1 MMFNHPIPPPSPG
14 IPKPPFPFQ
23 WQGTG
28 AANGAESASKQ
39 FLHTHDVPVE
49 TQTLADAEAAA
60 AGETTPVAE
69 VQVQVQAPAPA
80 GEVRVPPAGPLTGR
94 NLHTAAWGL
103 DFATQAAQ
111 DWIFECLQGGR
122 AQLLAACGVDH
133 ALLPSD
139 ASTSEPQ
146 VRESS
151 SDGLGADSGLR
162 ALSAHR

>member
-94 NLHTAAWGL
+94 NLHTAAWVWTSQPRQHKIGYL
-103 DFATQAAQ
+103 SVSRVVEPNYSRPVGWTTLCCPPTRQ
-111 DWIFECLQGGR
+111 R
-122 AQLLAACGVDH
+122 AN
-133 ALLPSD
+133 
-139 ASTSEPQ
+139 
-146 VRESS
+146 R
-151 SDGLGADSGLR
+151 GA
-162 ALSAHR
+162 